1 MLANIIRVGRG
12 DLTMN
17 KRDVNR
23 KGTKEDHSFRNVYK
37 IELSGLLGNNYD
49 ELDDNNL
56 KVNIKAILL
65 KIVAFL
71 IVGIMTFFVFQED
84 MWSTDTRTASLAS
97 IAFIGTTL
105 IVGYIVSILI
115 ELLFG
120 RKSNSK

>member
-1 MLANIIRVGRG
+1 M
-12 DLTMN
+12 
-17 KRDVNR
+17 
-23 KGTKEDHSFRNVYK
+23 
-37 IELSGLLGNNYD
+37 
-49 ELDDNNL
+49 
-56 KVNIKAILL
+56 NIKAILL

-105 IVGYIVSILI
+105 IGGYIVSILI

>member
-1 MLANIIRVGRG
+1 
-12 DLTMN
+12 MN

-120 RKSNSK
+120 RKSNS

>member
-1 MLANIIRVGRG
+1 
-12 DLTMN
+12 MN